1 MTSGPVRSL
10 RPHRL
15 VPMSGRNPQDAH
27 RAATPLELLYDLTLV
42 VAFSIA
48 GSQFAH
54 SLSAGH
60 VWSGLLAFLFCMFA
74 IIWAWMT
81 YAWFASAYDTDDWGF
96 RIATL
101 VQMLGV
107 TILALGIGDLF
118 AGFDEGVL
126 DNGVIVV
133 GYVIMRLSM
142 VSLWLRAARDDP
154 HHRSVLLGYVKVI
167 GGAQIGWIIT
177 AFVPLPIP
185 LLLVL
190 MAVLYATE
198 VGGSAFLESR
208 EGRLPIHA
216 HHIAERFGLLAIITF
231 GEVVLGTTTAVEAV
245 TAETGWTLDAGVL
258 AFSGITMV
266 VGMWWVYFSIPYGE
280 ILSRRRTL
288 RVRWAYS
295 HLAIYSAIAAVGAGL
310 HAVAYYLEHHSELDA
325 VNTALTVAIPLCAY
339 VVAVYMLF
347 HLLLPGRDA
356 VHLWLI
362 VGTIA
367 CIAIGVVLAV
377 AGASIAWAVLVLTV
391 APWIS
396 VIGYEV
402 YGDGHI
408 RRELAK
414 L

>member
-1 MTSGPVRSL
+1 
-10 RPHRL
+10 
-15 VPMSGRNPQDAH
+15 MSGRDPGDAH
-27 RAATPLELLYDLTLV
+27 RSATPLELLYDLTLV

-54 SLSAGH
+54 SLAADH

-126 DNGVIVV
+126 DNDVIVV

-142 VSLWLRAARDDP
+142 ISLWLRAARDDP
-154 HHRSVLLGYVKVI
+154 EHRSVLLGYVKVI
-167 GGAQIGWIIT
+167 GAAQLGWIVT
-177 AFVPLPIP
+177 AFVPLPMPALI
-185 LLLVL
+185 VL
-190 MAVLYATE
+190 MAALYATE

-245 TAETGWTLDAGVL
+245 TTEAGWTAEAGVL

-280 ILSRRRTL
+280 ILSRRRDL
-288 RVRWAYS
+288 GVRWAYA

-310 HAVAYYLEHHSELDA
+310 HAVAYYLEHHSELGA
-325 VNTALTVAIPLCAY
+325 IGSTLTVAIPLCAY
-339 VVAVYMLF
+339 VIAVYMLF
-347 HLLLPGRDA
+347 HLLLPGRDPLH
-356 VHLWLI
+356 VWLI
-362 VGTIA
+362 VGTVA
-367 CIAIGVVLAV
+367 CIALAVVLALT
-377 AGASIAWAVLVLTV
+377 GASIAWPVLVLTV

-396 VIGYEV
+396 VVGYEV
-402 YGDGHI
+402 HGDGHI
-408 RRELAK
+408 RRALERL
-414 L
+414 